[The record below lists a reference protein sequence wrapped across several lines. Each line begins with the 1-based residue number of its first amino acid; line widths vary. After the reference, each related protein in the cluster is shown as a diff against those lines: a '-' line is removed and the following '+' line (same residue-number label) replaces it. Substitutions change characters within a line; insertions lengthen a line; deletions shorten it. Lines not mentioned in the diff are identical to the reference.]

1 MTTITINGKSKA
13 GKTLLDLAK
22 ILAVKNSGISV
33 ENDNDSKRPNLETQ
47 QAILEAKNKI
57 NLISVKDK
65 SDFYSKM
72 RSQNMYKINTTNK
85 FKKDFKLCE
94 KRDYD
99 LTLFDEVL
107 DLLINFGCLST
118 KYKPHSQNPI

>member
-72 RSQNMYKINTTNK
+72 RS
-85 FKKDFKLCE
+85 
-94 KRDYD
+94 
-99 LTLFDEVL
+99 
-107 DLLINFGCLST
+107 
-118 KYKPHSQNPI
+118 